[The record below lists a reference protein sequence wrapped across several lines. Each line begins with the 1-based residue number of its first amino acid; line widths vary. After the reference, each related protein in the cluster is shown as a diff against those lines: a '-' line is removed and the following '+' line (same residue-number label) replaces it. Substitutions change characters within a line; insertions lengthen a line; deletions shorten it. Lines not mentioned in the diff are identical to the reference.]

1 MSRRMTNLAMLAT
14 LIALPLLTAAAMAQE
29 TLDAEAVEEE
39 EIRRYTVEMI
49 IFSYAQDVA
58 TGSEIF
64 VADEPPLLEDPLGEL
79 PEDSQEERQPE
90 VEVLPQIEGDSE
102 TELDETGEDK
112 YALVLLAEEDYTLG
126 DALDEME
133 RLDVY
138 QPLMHFGWT
147 QPTLPE
153 EDTVAL
159 ELQTLAMPP
168 QGLAGS
174 LTLYL
179 SRYLHLVVDLQLD
192 EADSTTPDYIF
203 GGYDLHHYDEPDSY
217 PVRYRITE
225 NRIIRNGELR
235 YFDHPKFGVLARI
248 TRYEKEQEPAP
259 EELFEETELLGYDGE

>member
-1 MSRRMTNLAMLAT
+1 MSKRMTKLATLAT
-14 LIALPLLTAAAMAQE
+14 LIALPLLAAAALAQE
-29 TLDAEAVEEE
+29 TLDAEVVEEE

-49 IFSYAQDVA
+49 IFSYAQDVS

-64 VADEPPLLEDPLGEL
+64 VADEPFVDAEPPLLEGLQDEL
-79 PEDSQEERQPE
+79 PEEPQEEIE
-90 VEVLPQIEGDSE
+90 VSPE
-102 TELDETGEDK
+102 TELDETGEDE
-112 YALVLLAEEDYTLG
+112 YALVLLAEEDYVLG
-126 DALDEME
+126 DVLDEME

-159 ELQTLAMPP
+159 ELQSLAMPP

-248 TRYEKEQEPAP
+248 TRYEEKQEPSP